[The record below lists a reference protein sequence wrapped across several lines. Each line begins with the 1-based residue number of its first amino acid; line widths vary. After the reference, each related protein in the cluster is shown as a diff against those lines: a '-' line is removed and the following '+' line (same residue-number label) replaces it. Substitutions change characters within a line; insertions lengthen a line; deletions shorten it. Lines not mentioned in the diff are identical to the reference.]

1 MRPTTVVLITGHP
14 ATGKTTFARYL
25 AKTLAV
31 PTLCKDDFKE
41 ILYDTLGWSTVE
53 WSMQLS
59 VATWE
64 LLYRYVDILLKAR
77 TDHVVEANFDPKFA
91 NPEWQARKQRFDLQV
106 IQVRCECDPAT
117 TIARYR
123 ARIADGTRHPGHRD
137 GANDFEYHELLQR
150 GPIEWVD
157 VAGERLSLDT
167 TAGGVDG
174 YEAVV
179 QRITELGLFAPSQKT
194 GHRR

>member
-1 MRPTTVVLITGHP
+1 MRPTTIILITGHP

-25 AKTLAV
+25 AKTLGL

-53 WSMQLS
+53 WSKQLGAAS
-59 VATWE
+59 MT
-64 LLYRYVDILLKAR
+64 LIYRYVEVLLEAR

-91 NPEWQARKQRFDLQV
+91 NAQWQALKQRFNLQV

-137 GANDFEYHELLQR
+137 GGDDFAFHELLRR

-157 VAGERLSLDT
+157 LAGERISLDT
-167 TAGGVDG
+167 TAGGADG
-174 YEAVV
+174 YKAVV
-179 QRITELGLFAPSQKT
+179 QRITELGLFAPGQKT
-194 GHRR
+194 GNRR